1 MDLQNC
7 SIGVEGLLDLVDRNP
22 DSHFFLDEVKVS
34 SRTISSKD
42 LAEISLKIPKYNFL
56 WIACQADQLLIKT
69 DDNLKGKTV
78 PHQVGF
84 LSYCE
89 KVLRLLTYIQKVFFL
104 SFVELFIS
112 LK

>member
-1 MDLQNC
+1 MNLQKC
-7 SIGVEGLLDLVDRNP
+7 FIGVEGLLDLVDRNP

-42 LAEISLKIPKYNFL
+42 LAEISLKIPKNNFL

-78 PHQVGF
+78 PH
-84 LSYCE
+84 L
-89 KVLRLLTYIQKVFFL
+89 
-104 SFVELFIS
+104 VESIIIL
-112 LK
+112 